1 MSMFSNLSRSAT
13 LRVGL
18 KAPYLLPAKRHV
30 WRLLG
35 GKSDDR
41 INVRAVAASERWQ
54 TLSGVSDQTC
64 LVSSQPVLRKL
75 DESHGYP

>member
-1 MSMFSNLSRSAT
+1 MCMFSNLSRSAT

-41 INVRAVAASERWQ
+41 INARAVAASERWQ
-54 TLSGVSDQTC
+54 TPSGVSDPTY
-64 LVSSQPVLRKL
+64 LVSSQPVLHKL
-75 DESHGYP
+75 ADRHAYP